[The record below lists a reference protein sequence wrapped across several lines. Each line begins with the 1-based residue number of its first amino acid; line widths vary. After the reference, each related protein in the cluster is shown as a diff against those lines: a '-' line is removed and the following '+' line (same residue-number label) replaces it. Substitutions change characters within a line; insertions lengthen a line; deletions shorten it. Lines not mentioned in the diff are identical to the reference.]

1 MGDSVLLL
9 SELRLLESAVVRQRE
24 RLSGRRECH
33 HRPRSLGTISCRL
46 VRNDTA
52 NEQRAV
58 DSALTYMHDISAKM
72 RKLSVADVAPGT
84 AEEQETR
91 ALLENLIN
99 NGED

>member
-1 MGDSVLLL
+1 MSP
-9 SELRLLESAVVRQRE
+9 A
-24 RLSGRRECH
+24 
-33 HRPRSLGTISCRL
+33 TISGHDLLPPRRL

-91 ALLENLIN
+91 ALLENIFN
-99 NGED
+99 NGEE

>member
-1 MGDSVLLL
+1 MGDSALLL

-24 RLSGRRECH
+24 RLSGRREC

-91 ALLENLIN
+91 ALLENLFN

>member
-1 MGDSVLLL
+1 MGDSALLL

-24 RLSGRRECH
+24 RKARVS
-33 HRPRSLGTISCRL
+33 PATISGHDLLPPRRL

-91 ALLENLIN
+91 AL
-99 NGED
+99 